1 MRTLLSII
9 VLMFVLELVQSDSPI
24 SSSVNNGLAYL
35 NPSKNRTKLTISIM
49 LPQDFIRLRNF
60 HVCINREIAKIN
72 KGNWSFT
79 KHFYIDR

>member
-1 MRTLLSII
+1 MKTLLSII
-9 VLMFVLELVQSDSPI
+9 VSMFVLELVQSDFST
-24 SSSVNNGLAYL
+24 SSITNGINYL
-35 NPSKNRTKLTISIM
+35 TNASKNRTKLTISIM

>member
-1 MRTLLSII
+1 MNI
-9 VLMFVLELVQSDSPI
+9 FELIQSDTPT
-24 SSSVNNGLAYL
+24 SSIPYL
-35 NPSKNRTKLTISIM
+35 SSSKNRTKLTISIM

-60 HVCINREIAKIN
+60 HVCINREISKIN